1 MTSTDNKTSPQ
12 ISAMNAT
19 TNLENRFASGNDIA
33 STTGAKVITFANA
46 FHATPSL
53 NLVGQNMVT
62 GDYFTISSKSRTGY
76 TVNFYNSSASG
87 IDRTFDWQAV
97 GYGLKTA

>member
-1 MTSTDNKTSPQ
+1 
-12 ISAMNAT
+12 MNAT

-33 STTGAKVITFANA
+33 STTSAKVITFANA

-53 NLVGQNMVT
+53 TVIGQNMAT

-76 TVNFYNSSASG
+76 TINFYNSSASG
-87 IDRTFDWQAV
+87 VDRTFDWQAV